1 MKQQEILDTIAPC
14 IRAHQAAGSAIEIEQ
29 VNLPSI
35 DGTLRE
41 RIRITPGKAGAFGSM
56 FISDFSAVCR
66 ENFIAFA
73 IGAEANPIQP
83 YILL

>member
-1 MKQQEILDTIAPC
+1 MTRQEILDIISPC
-14 IRAHQAAGSAIEIEQ
+14 IRAHQAAGSTIEIAE
-29 VNLPSI
+29 VEHPSFN
-35 DGTLRE
+35 GRTRF
-41 RIRITPGKAGAFGSM
+41 RITPGKDGAFGSM

-73 IGAEANPIQP
+73 IGADVDPIQP